1 MLDNPP
7 SGGASAPQLAAT
19 YLRKEILAGRFP
31 AGMRLKTEEVAE
43 TLGISRMP
51 VRDALRQLHAEGLV
65 VIRPNRGALVTRL
78 TAKEV
83 LEAFEIRAVL
93 EGLAARCAC
102 ESLTPHVLRQ
112 IEAVLHQMDQSKED
126 LEHWIELHERFHEVL
141 LAPAERPR
149 LQLQIQ
155 NARYAVLPYVRMY
168 ISVYHQVEMPSAE
181 HEILLTIA
189 RRRNPD
195 LLEAAMRDHILSA
208 GHGVADF
215 LQRPERM
222 PAPRDRSTPQPRSPI
237 EKPGS

>member
-1 MLDNPP
+1 MLDDPP
-7 SGGASAPQLAAT
+7 TGGSALQLAAA

-31 AGMRLKTEEVAE
+31 AGMRLKTEEVAQ

-51 VRDALRQLHAEGLV
+51 VRDALRQLHSEGLV

-102 ESLTPHVLRQ
+102 ESLTPHMLRQ
-112 IEAVLHQMDQSKED
+112 IEAVLHQMNQSKDD
-126 LEHWIELHERFHEVL
+126 LEHWIELHERFHELL
-141 LAPAERPR
+141 LAPAQRPR
-149 LQLQIQ
+149 LQLQIR
-155 NARYAVLPYVRMY
+155 NARHAVLPYVRMY

-189 RRRNPD
+189 RRRNRD
-195 LLEAAMRDHILSA
+195 LLEAAVRDHILSA

-215 LQRPERM
+215 LQQPEQK
-222 PAPRDRSTPQPRSPI
+222 PAPQPV
-237 EKPGS
+237 